1 MYIVEFLSEG
11 NKKKAKIN
19 KIFLDRGPFCI
30 YQIHDVN
37 GFPKPI
43 GRFDQILDIEVLG
56 DLSTKKTITHT
67 EGTSTTTAKT
77 GNLVKRAVIGGVL
90 TGVGGAVIGGV
101 TGTKETEIK
110 TKSESFDEIN
120 YLVQLKLQFIDKT
133 VIIIN
138 VNNPEITD
146 LLYSYIGKVPL
157 SDAELSDLKKAAL
170 EDRKKILSGKEAN
183 FARDQDFYEQANE
196 IAKNKLRDIQPM
208 DSAGVKGFTSLITGA
223 FSIVLILVLK
233 SFLGLFISIL
243 LAALLFGA
251 VYIVLLPKL
260 EASNAK
266 KRENYQNLFD
276 EEVFKQ
282 VMHLKESKKNP

>member
-43 GRFDQILDIEVLG
+43 GRFDHILDIEVLS

-110 TKSESFDEIN
+110 TKSESSDEIN

-157 SDAELSDLKKAAL
+157 SDAELSDLKKTAL
-170 EDRKKILSGKEAN
+170 ADRKKLSGRERD
-183 FARDQDFYEQANE
+183 FVRDQDFYEQANE
-196 IAKNKLRDIQPM
+196 IAKSKLRNIQPM
-208 DSAGVKGFTSLITGA
+208 DSVGVKALTSLITGVL
-223 FSIVLILVLK
+223 SIVLILVLK
-233 SFLGLFISIL
+233 GFLGLFISIL

-251 VYIVLLPKL
+251 VFIVLLPKL